1 MFRVHHG
8 CVFHARKFTFAH
20 AKPLSASSCFE
31 IQTHTHECRTHART
45 PAGEMMLVL
54 VVLALPLTNG
64 LRTATISSKSTTSS
78 RSAAVRMDAAVGSP
92 IEMTVDLPPRGKAK
106 LRFKRLLP
114 SSEGIVVKY
123 SLPCALN
130 VENRD
135 GRAVCTKD
143 GAGGE
148 KVGDVLRYCTQWTLG
163 LPSGDGA
170 ITTAASFAGAIS
182 WQLGLFDGT
191 VAYPSCADV
200 AHN

>member
-1 MFRVHHG
+1 VKRDVQYSMNTGVSLRNGPHRVFPSVHII
-8 CVFHARKFTFAH
+8 VYEDSF
-20 AKPLSASSCFE
+20 LISSS
-31 IQTHTHECRTHART
+31 
-45 PAGEMMLVL
+45 EMSTLVL
-54 VVLALPLTNG
+54 LVLALPLSNG
-64 LRTATISSKSTTSS
+64 LRTATTNGVSSKSITCS

-148 KVGDVLRYCTQWTLG
+148 KVGDVLRYCTQWSLG

-191 VAYPSCADV
+191 VAYPSCAEL

>member
-1 MFRVHHG
+1 MFGVHHG
-8 CVFHARKFTFAH
+8 CVFLERKFTCTHTAD
-20 AKPLSASSCFE
+20 LLCLCE
-31 IQTHTHECRTHART
+31 IQTHTHKSRTHART
-45 PAGEMMLVL
+45 HAGEMMLVL

>member
-1 MFRVHHG
+1 
-8 CVFHARKFTFAH
+8 
-20 AKPLSASSCFE
+20 
-31 IQTHTHECRTHART
+31 
-45 PAGEMMLVL
+45 
-54 VVLALPLTNG
+54 
-64 LRTATISSKSTTSS
+64 
-78 RSAAVRMDAAVGSP
+78 MDAAVGSP

-148 KVGDVLRYCTQWTLG
+148 DSRG
-163 LPSGDGA
+163 
-170 ITTAASFAGAIS
+170 IAAYATS
-182 WQLGLFDGT
+182 
-191 VAYPSCADV
+191 
-200 AHN
+200 